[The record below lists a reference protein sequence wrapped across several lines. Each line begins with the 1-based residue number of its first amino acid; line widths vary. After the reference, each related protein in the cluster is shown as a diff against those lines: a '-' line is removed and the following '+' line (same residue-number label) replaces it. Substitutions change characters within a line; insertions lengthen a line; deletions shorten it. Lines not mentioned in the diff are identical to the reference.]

1 MPRKFG
7 DYNFA
12 EYYHYQSFSSDEPTK
27 RINDTNFFLK
37 FEKDKPAFFVQ
48 ADNVFNQIPSVAFFV
63 TAEHSTIHDF
73 TGWKEQCEE
82 YFNLTIE
89 EIKCQAKQNV

>member
-12 EYYHYQSFSSDEPTK
+12 EYYHYQAFSSDEPTK

-37 FEKDKPAFFVQ
+37 
-48 ADNVFNQIPSVAFFV
+48 
-63 TAEHSTIHDF
+63 
-73 TGWKEQCEE
+73 CEE